1 MGAALQQHKSGPAI
15 EFSATLNLLAGD
27 LTYRLRLEREELIV
41 CLVHRGK
48 VVHGG
53 NIDVDLEHIFLAA
66 AGCLKDGLE
75 VLQGLPLR

>member
-1 MGAALQQHKSGPAI
+1 MGAALQQHKSGPGI

-27 LTYRLRLEREELIV
+27 LTHRLRLEREELIV
-41 CLVHRGK
+41 RLIHRGK

-53 NIDVDLEHIFLAA
+53 DIDVDLKHIFLAA
-66 AGCLKDGLE
+66 TRCLKDGLE